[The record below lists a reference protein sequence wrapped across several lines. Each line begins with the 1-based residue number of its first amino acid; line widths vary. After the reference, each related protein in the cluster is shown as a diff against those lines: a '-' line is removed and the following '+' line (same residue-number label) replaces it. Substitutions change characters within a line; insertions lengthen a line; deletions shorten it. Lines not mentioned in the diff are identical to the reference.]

1 MIFPFKLDRSQ
12 SAPIYRQLYHRFR
25 ESIVDGRLQPGDR
38 VPAVRALAAEL
49 NLARGTVEAAY
60 QLLMGEGYLIAR
72 GAAGTIVTPQLAP
85 VSSPLLRAPV
95 ASTEY
100 QPTHSGALPLALQMG
115 LPALDAFPRKLWT
128 RLAGRQLRQAGLEG
142 LVYPDPRGHAP
153 LRAAIATYLGISRGI
168 TCRPEQVFVCAGYR
182 ACLDLIS
189 HTLMRQGDT
198 CWLEEPG
205 YFMARNALLEA
216 GAQVVPIPVDEQGLD
231 VAQGIARSPDARFA
245 VVTPTHQSPLGVSL
259 SLPRRLALLDWANR
273 RGSWIIEDDYD
284 SEYRYQGKPL
294 PALKSLDQ
302 QGRVLYTGTFSKVL
316 FPGLR
321 LAYLVVPAEQSE
333 AFARQADRLH
343 NYCPHVLQATV
354 TAFLYEGH
362 FARHLKK
369 MRSLY
374 ARRRQWLVDALHQ
387 QFGERLLINPQA
399 GGMHLVVGL
408 HEGDDVELTQR
419 ARAVG
424 IAVEPLSQWYL
435 EAKPRYGLILGFTNI
450 ASAEQAST
458 VALRLAQ
465 IIQDCK
471 IYKPS

>member
-1 MIFPFKLDRSQ
+1 MILPFKLDRSQ
-12 SAPIYRQLYHRFR
+12 TAPIYRQLYQRFR
-25 ESIVDGRLQPGDR
+25 ESIADGRLRPGDR
-38 VPAVRALAAEL
+38 VPAIRALAAEL

-60 QLLMGEGYLIAR
+60 QLLIGEGYLIAR
-72 GAAGTIVTPQLAP
+72 GAAGTVVTPQLTPPSAP
-85 VSSPLLRAPV
+85 ILRAPV
-95 ASTEY
+95 ASTAY
-100 QPTHSGALPLALQMG
+100 QSVHSGTLPLALQMG

-189 HTLMRQGDT
+189 HTLMHQGDT

-216 GAQVVPIPVDEQGLD
+216 GAQLVPVPVDDQGLD
-231 VAQGIARSPDARFA
+231 VSQGIARSPDARFA

-259 SLPRRLALLDWANR
+259 SLPRRLALLEWANQQ
-273 RGSWIIEDDYD
+273 GSWIIEDDYD

-321 LAYLVVPAEQSE
+321 LAYLVVPPEQSD

-343 NYCPHVLQATV
+343 NHCPQVLQATV
-354 TAFLYEGH
+354 AAFLNEGH

-374 ARRRQWLVDALHQ
+374 ARRRQWLVDALQQ
-387 QFGERLLINPQA
+387 QFGGRLLINPQA
-399 GGMHLVVGL
+399 SGMHLVAGL
-408 HEGDDVELTQR
+408 HEGNDIELAQR

-435 EAKPRYGLILGFTNI
+435 EDKPRHGLVLGFTNI
-450 ASAEQAST
+450 VSAEQASA
-458 VALRLAQ
+458 VALRLAGPLSARRQ
-465 IIQDCK
+465 L
-471 IYKPS
+471 

>member
-1 MIFPFKLDRSQ
+1 MILPFKLDRSQ
-12 SAPIYRQLYHRFR
+12 SAPIYRQLYQRFR
-25 ESIVDGRLQPGDR
+25 ESIVDGRLRPGDR

-60 QLLMGEGYLIAR
+60 QLLMGEGYLTAR
-72 GAAGTIVTPQLAP
+72 GAAGTIVTPHLAP
-85 VSSPLLRAPV
+85 VSLPILHAPV
-95 ASTEY
+95 SSTEY

-153 LRAAIATYLGISRGI
+153 LRAAIAAYLGISRGI
-168 TCRPEQVFVCAGYR
+168 SCHPEQVFVCAGYR

-189 HTLMRQGDT
+189 HTLMHPGDT
-198 CWLEEPG
+198 CWMEEPG

-216 GAQVVPIPVDEQGLD
+216 GAQLVPVPVDDQGLD
-231 VAQGIARSPDARFA
+231 VAQGIARCPDARFA

-273 RGSWIIEDDYD
+273 QGAWIIEDDYD

-302 QGRVLYTGTFSKVL
+302 QGCVLYTGTFSKVL

-321 LAYLVVPAEQSE
+321 LAYLVVPAEQSD

-343 NYCPHVLQATV
+343 NHCPHVLQATV

-399 GGMHLVVGL
+399 GGMHLVAGL
-408 HEGDDVELTQR
+408 REGDDIELAQR

-465 IIQDCK
+465 II
-471 IYKPS
+471 

>member
-1 MIFPFKLDRSQ
+1 MILPFKLDRSQ
-12 SAPIYRQLYHRFR
+12 SAPIYRQIYHRIR
-25 ESIVDGRLQPGDR
+25 ESIADGRLRPGDR
-38 VPAVRALAAEL
+38 VPGARALAAEL

-85 VSSPLLRAPV
+85 VPSPRVRSPV
-95 ASTEY
+95 ASTQY
-100 QPTHSGALPLALQMG
+100 QPTHCGALPLALQMG

-168 TCRPEQVFVCAGYR
+168 TCHPEQVFVCAGYR

-189 HTLMRQGDT
+189 HTLMHPGDT
-198 CWLEEPG
+198 CWMEEPG

-216 GAQVVPIPVDEQGLD
+216 GAQLIPVPVDDQGLD
-231 VAQGIARSPDARFA
+231 VAQGIARCPDARFA

-321 LAYLVVPAEQSE
+321 LAYLVVPAEQSD

-343 NYCPHVLQATV
+343 NHCPHVLQATV
-354 TAFLYEGH
+354 AAFLYEGH

-374 ARRRQWLVDALHQ
+374 ARRRQWLVDALQQ

-399 GGMHLVVGL
+399 GGMHLVAGL
-408 HEGDDVELTQR
+408 REGDDTELAQR

-435 EAKPRYGLILGFTNI
+435 ETKTRHGLILGFTNI
-450 ASAEQAST
+450 TSTEQAST
-458 VALRLAQ
+458 VALGLAQ
-465 IIQDCK
+465 II
-471 IYKPS
+471 

>member
-1 MIFPFKLDRSQ
+1 MLPFTLDRSQ
-12 SAPIYRQLYHRFR
+12 SEPIYRQLYHRFR
-25 ESIVDGRLQPGDR
+25 ESIADGRLRPGDR

-60 QLLMGEGYLIAR
+60 QLLIGEGYLIAR
-72 GAAGTIVTPQLAP
+72 GAAGTVVTPHLPP
-85 VSSPLLRAPV
+85 VSTPTPRAPV
-95 ASTEY
+95 ASAQY
-100 QPTHSGALPLALQMG
+100 QPTHSGELPLALQMG

-153 LRAAIATYLGISRGI
+153 LRAAIAAYLGISRGI
-168 TCRPEQVFVCAGYR
+168 TCHPEQVFVCAGYR

-216 GAQVVPIPVDEQGLD
+216 GAQLVPVPVDEDGLD
-231 VAQGIARSPDARFA
+231 VAQGIARAPDARFA

-273 RGSWIIEDDYD
+273 RGSWVIEDDYD

-343 NYCPHVLQATV
+343 NHCPQVLQATV
-354 TAFLYEGH
+354 SAFLQEGH

-374 ARRRQWLVDALHQ
+374 GVRRRWLVEALGA
-387 QFGERLLINPQA
+387 QFGGRLLIDPQA
-399 GGMHLVVGL
+399 GGMHLVLGL
-408 HEGDDVELTQR
+408 REGDDVEIAQR
-419 ARAVG
+419 ARALG
-424 IAVEPLSQWYL
+424 IAVEPLSRWYL
-435 EAKPRYGLILGFTNI
+435 EAEPKQGLVLGFTNI
-450 ASAEQAST
+450 ASAEQASK
-458 VALRLAQ
+458 VAVRLAQ
-465 IIQDCK
+465 ML
-471 IYKPS
+471 

>member
-1 MIFPFKLDRSQ
+1 MIPPFQLDRCQ
-12 SAPIYRQLYHRFR
+12 PAPIYRQLYQRFR
-25 ESIVDGRLQPGDR
+25 ESIADGRLRPGDR

-60 QLLMGEGYLIAR
+60 QLLIGEGYLMAR
-72 GAAGTIVTPQLAP
+72 GAAGTVVTPHLAA
-85 VSSPLLRAPV
+85 VSSPIHQPPL
-95 ASTEY
+95 ASTTY
-100 QPTHSGALPLALQMG
+100 LATHSGTQPLALQMG

-168 TCRPEQVFVCAGYR
+168 TCRPEQIFVCAGYR

-189 HTLMRQGDT
+189 HTLMQPGDT

-216 GAQVVPIPVDEQGLD
+216 GAQLVPVPVDDQGLD
-231 VAQGIARSPDARFA
+231 VAQGIRRAPDARFA

-259 SLPRRLALLDWANR
+259 SLPRRLALLDWANS

-321 LAYLVVPAEQSE
+321 LAYLVVPADQSE

-343 NYCPHVLQATV
+343 NHCPHLLQATV
-354 TAFLYEGH
+354 TAFLNEGH

-374 ARRRQWLVDALHQ
+374 ARRRQWLVEALQ
-387 QFGERLLINPQA
+387 QQMGDRLLINPQA

-408 HEGDDVELTQR
+408 REGDDNPLAQR
-419 ARAVG
+419 ARSVG

-435 EAKPRYGLILGFTNI
+435 EAEPRHGLVLGFTNI
-450 ASAEQAST
+450 TSAEQAT
-458 VALRLAQ
+458 AVALRLAQ
-465 IIQDCK
+465 VI
-471 IYKPS
+471 